1 MVKERGKSSE
11 WVRRVAVSALILAT
25 VSCAAGVVG
34 AQKLSVAIRV
44 IPGSPGRLAIE
55 GGGVMV
61 SSWSFRDSS
70 AGVLGLGARIE
81 NFGLFDA
88 QGADIAVRKLAP
100 GHFESARAASKFR
113 YEVNLAVPAR
123 SSDSALVSWLNS
135 ERGILM
141 LGDLLPAFDSS
152 AVASAGK
159 RSQNAE
165 PINIRMDIPT
175 GWSAYSSE
183 GRTAQNEFEV
193 TDPYRTVV
201 VVGKSLRASART
213 ISGKPFMLIT
223 EGQWAFADG
232 DVMDTVAKT
241 VEVHSQV
248 VGALPCKQP
257 SLFLLAFPHEVR
269 ADKWSAQTRGCAV
282 YLLMG
287 KNPSRTAALA
297 QLGNALTHEL
307 FHLWIPNGWELT
319 GDYDWFYEGF
329 TLYQAAR
336 SAVRLDLVTFPEFLN
351 AIGRAYDGY
360 SAAADR
366 DRWSLIEASKRRWTV
381 GAPSVYSKA
390 MVIAFLYD
398 LNLRFQSNGKYSL
411 DDVYLRFI
419 RDRAT
424 SAGQDGNAA
433 AISALRL
440 DSFGAAFVQTFL
452 ADAVAID
459 LQKELAQFGLG
470 VEQIGLRTRIYARNN
485 LTRRQR
491 DLLRQLG
498 YNDRS
503 R

>member
-1 MVKERGKSSE
+1 MVKGRGKSSE
-11 WVRRVAVSALILAT
+11 WVRRVAVPALILAT
-25 VSCAAGVVG
+25 ISCAAGAVG

-55 GGGVMV
+55 GGGVTV
-61 SSWSFRDSS
+61 STWSFRDSY
-70 AGVLGLGARIE
+70 AGMLGLGARIE
-81 NFGLFDA
+81 NFSLFDA
-88 QGADIAVRKLAP
+88 QGANIAVRKLAP
-100 GHFESARAASKFR
+100 GQFESTRAASKFR
-113 YEVNLAVPAR
+113 YEVNLAVPPR
-123 SSDSALVSWLNS
+123 SSDSALVSWLNT

-165 PINIRMDIPT
+165 PIIIQMDIPA

-183 GRTAQNEFEV
+183 DRTGQNEFEV
-193 TDPYRTVV
+193 TDSDRAIL
-201 VVGKSLRASART
+201 VVGRSLRASART

-223 EGQWAFADG
+223 DGRWAFADS
-232 DVMDTVAKT
+232 DAMDTVARI
-241 VEVHSQV
+241 VELHSQV
-248 VGALPCKQP
+248 VGSLPCKQP
-257 SLFLLAFPHEVR
+257 SLFLLTFPHEVQ

-282 YLLMG
+282 FLLMG

-307 FHLWIPNGWELT
+307 FHLWIPNGLELA
-319 GDYDWFYEGF
+319 GDYDWFHEGF

-351 AIGRAYDGY
+351 AISRAYDGY
-360 SAAADR
+360 LAAADR

-381 GAPSVYSKA
+381 GASSVYSKA

-398 LNLRFQSNGKYSL
+398 LNLRFQSKGKHSL
-411 DDVYLRFI
+411 DDVYRRFI
-419 RDRAT
+419 RERAT

-433 AISALRL
+433 AISALQL
-440 DSFGAAFVQTFL
+440 ESFGAAFVQRFIV
-452 ADAVAID
+452 DPVAID
-459 LQKELAQFGLG
+459 LPKELAQFGLG

-498 YNDRS
+498 YNERS